1 MQKGKDINEAFTGAD
16 MDDIGSVR
24 IADEVISIIAGLA
37 ATEVVGVA
45 GMSAGLAGGIAEL
58 LGKKNL
64 SKGVKVQIGEKQAVV
79 DLYVILEYGVN
90 IPDVAIKVQ
99 EKVKDEIEKMSG
111 MEVVEINIHVEGIT
125 NVDKMKEKHSKVLT
139 GEELKE
145 QEDTDEHS

>member
-1 MQKGKDINEAFTGAD
+1 MQKGKDINEAFAATD
-16 MDDIGSVR
+16 MEDVGSVR
-24 IADEVISIIAGLA
+24 IADDVISIIAGLA
-37 ATEVVGVA
+37 ATEVPGVA
-45 GMSAGLAGGIAEL
+45 GMSGGFAGGISEL

-64 SKGVKVQIGEKQAVV
+64 SKGVKVQLGEKQAVV

-111 MEVVEINIHVEGIT
+111 MEVVEINIHVEGIA
-125 NVDKMKEKHSKVLT
+125 NIDRIKEKHSEVLT
-139 GEELKE
+139 GEVLME

>member
-37 ATEVVGVA
+37 ATEVAGVA

-64 SKGVKVQIGEKQAVV
+64 SKGVKVQLGEKEAAV

-99 EKVKDEIEKMSG
+99 EKVKEEIEKMSG
-111 MEVVEINIHVEGIT
+111 MDVVEINIHVEGIT
-125 NVDKMKEKHSKVLT
+125 NVDKMKEKHSEVLT
-139 GEELKE
+139 GEALKE